1 MISINL
7 SDIAILN
14 IKASDYCCVISLI
27 SKTETIKLLQNAE
40 IFENIYKNGR
50 NYKIW

>member
-27 SKTETIKLLQNAE
+27 SKTETIKLLQNADLTGKKR
-40 IFENIYKNGR
+40 NIIN
-50 NYKIW
+50 